1 MSRLGTVTRRGL
13 MIGAAAV
20 AGGVAFG
27 SYKVLVPH
35 ANPLA
40 EGLGS
45 DAASFNPFIRITP
58 DGVTLILQHVDLGQ
72 GAASLQAALIAEEMD
87 IEFGQ
92 FAVEQARPDPA
103 YYNTAMADEAVP
115 FMSTDTGFAAETMR
129 GAMGAVIKLAGVQV
143 TGGSTSVP
151 DSYEKLRVA
160 GAVARETL
168 KAAAARETGYD
179 VAGMTTG
186 RGHVT
191 LPDGREIPYTA
202 LAATAATLEPVSD
215 VDLRPPEA
223 WRMLGKPMQRLDI
236 VAKSTGQQRYGIDL
250 QMEGMVFA
258 SVRCNPRKG
267 GALNGFDAS
276 EALTRRGVQQV
287 VPVTG
292 GVAVIADNTWYA
304 LQALDAIDYDWG
316 PAPYPA
322 EQADHWAAVAA
333 AFAPDTLD
341 WVWRDDGNAGAMTA
355 EHADIEVEYRAP
367 YVAHQPLEPLSAV
380 VRVTDDRAEVWA
392 AHQMPRFVQKRVS
405 EKTGLDPDQVVFHNQ
420 FAGGSFGHRLEFDNI
435 DRATEVAMQIKGTP
449 VKVMFSR
456 EEDFAQDYPRQIG
469 MARARGRVDGGQV
482 TALDLEIAT
491 PSAVRSQMGRV
502 GMPVPG
508 PDTQIAAGAW
518 NLPYAIP
525 HFRVAAYAVPE
536 LAPTSSWRSVG
547 ASTAGFFA
555 ESALDELINAAGADP
570 MEERLR
576 LINDPV
582 ARGVLE
588 AVAEMSG
595 WGSPL
600 SEGRGRG
607 VALVTSFGVPV
618 AEVVEVSQTPEGIR
632 IDRVCV
638 AADVGRVID
647 PVNFENLVQGGVIW
661 ALGHAINSEIT
672 YADGQAEQSNYHAA
686 EGMRLYQAPEILVRG
701 LENAAKIRGIG
712 EPPVPPAAPALANAI
727 FAATGQRLREM
738 PFSRHIDFI

>member
-1 MSRLGTVTRRGL
+1 MSRSGTVTRRGL
-13 MIGAAAV
+13 MIGAVAV

-40 EGLGS
+40 KGLGP
-45 DAASFNPFIRITP
+45 DEVSFNPFIRVTP
-58 DGVTLILQHVDLGQ
+58 DGITLIVSHVDLGQ
-72 GAASLQAALIAEEMD
+72 GAASMQAALIAEEMD

-92 FAVEQARPDPA
+92 FTLEQARPDPA

-129 GAMGAVIKLAGVQV
+129 GVMCAAIKVAGVQV

-151 DSYEKLRVA
+151 DSYEKLRIA

-168 KAAAARETGYD
+168 KAAAAAETGHD
-179 VAGMTTG
+179 VALLTTQDA
-186 RGHVT
+186 HVI
-191 LPDGREIPYTA
+191 LPDGQEIPYTT

-215 VDLRPPEA
+215 VALRTPEA

-258 SVRCNPRKG
+258 AVRCNPRKG
-267 GALNGFDAS
+267 GALNGFEAAQ
-276 EALTRRGVQQV
+276 ALTLRGVQKV
-287 VPVTG
+287 VPATG
-292 GVAVIADNTWYA
+292 GVAVIAENTWYA

-333 AFAPDTLD
+333 AFSPDTLD
-341 WVWRDDGNAGAMTA
+341 RVWRDDGDASTATA
-355 EHADIEVEYRAP
+355 EYSDIEVEYRAP

-380 VRVTDDRAEVWA
+380 VRVTDDQAEVWA
-392 AHQMPRFVQKRVS
+392 AHQMPRFVQNRVA
-405 EKTGLDPDQVVFHNQ
+405 EKTGLHPDQVLFHNQ

-435 DRATEVAMQIKGTP
+435 DRATEVAMQLKGTP
-449 VKVMFSR
+449 VKLMFSR

-469 MARARGRVDGGQV
+469 MARARGQVEGGQV

-491 PSAVRSQMGRV
+491 PSAVRSQMGRL

-525 HFRVAAYAVPE
+525 RFRVAAYAVPE

-555 ESALDELINAAGADP
+555 ESALDELIHAAGADP
-570 MEERLR
+570 MAERLR

-588 AVAEMSG
+588 AVAEMSD
-595 WGSPL
+595 WGSPMGD
-600 SEGRGRG
+600 GRGRG
-607 VALVTSFGVPV
+607 VALVNSFGVPV
-618 AEVVEVSQTPEGIR
+618 AEVVEVTQTPDGIR

-686 EGMRLYQAPEILVRG
+686 EGMRLYQTPQILVRG
-701 LENAAKIRGIG
+701 VENADRIRGIG
-712 EPPVPPAAPALANAI
+712 EPPVPPAAPALANAV

-738 PFSRHIDFI
+738 PFNRHVDFI

>member
-1 MSRLGTVTRRGL
+1 
-13 MIGAAAV
+13 
-20 AGGVAFG
+20 
-27 SYKVLVPH
+27 
-35 ANPLA
+35 
-40 EGLGS
+40 
-45 DAASFNPFIRITP
+45 
-58 DGVTLILQHVDLGQ
+58 
-72 GAASLQAALIAEEMD
+72 
-87 IEFGQ
+87 
-92 FAVEQARPDPA
+92 
-103 YYNTAMADEAVP
+103 
-115 FMSTDTGFAAETMR
+115 
-129 GAMGAVIKLAGVQV
+129 
-143 TGGSTSVP
+143 
-151 DSYEKLRVA
+151 
-160 GAVARETL
+160 
-168 KAAAARETGYD
+168 
-179 VAGMTTG
+179 
-186 RGHVT
+186 
-191 LPDGREIPYTA
+191 
-202 LAATAATLEPVSD
+202 
-215 VDLRPPEA
+215 
-223 WRMLGKPMQRLDI
+223 MLGKPMQRLDI

-258 SVRCNPRKG
+258 AVRCNPRKG

-276 EALTRRGVQQV
+276 DALTLRGVQQV

-292 GVAVIADNTWYA
+292 GVAVIAENTWYA
-304 LQALDAIDYDWG
+304 LQALEAIDYDWG

-333 AFAPDTLD
+333 AFSPDTLD

-392 AHQMPRFVQKRVS
+392 AHQMPRFVQKRVA
-405 EKTGLDPDQVVFHNQ
+405 EKTGLDPDQVLFHNQ

-435 DRATEVAMQIKGTP
+435 DRATEVAMQLKGTP
-449 VKVMFSR
+449 VKLMFSR

-518 NLPYAIP
+518 NLPYAITD
-525 HFRVAAYAVPE
+525 FRVAAYAVRE

-555 ESALDELINAAGADP
+555 ESALDELIHAAGADP

-595 WGSPL
+595 WGSPQD
-600 SEGRGRG
+600 EGRGRG
-607 VALVTSFGVPV
+607 VALVNSFGVPV
-618 AEVVEVSQTPEGIR
+618 AEVIEVSQTPEGLR
-632 IDRVCV
+632 IDRVYV

-686 EGMRLYQAPEILVRG
+686 EGMRLYQTPEIRVRG
-701 LENAAKIRGIG
+701 LETAAKIRGIG

-738 PFSRHIDFI
+738 PFNRHIDFI